1 MRCFSRAGPEP
12 PDAPGVVEDGMA
24 DDVTTALPSQAKR
37 RGSLVALA
45 ALMALVAGGGGAAL
59 WFELR
64 PGAEP
69 AEARSQPIAKR
80 PEVGALLALDP
91 FIANLADEDGKRY
104 LKTTIQLEFF
114 ARRVPDDANARIP
127 QIRDLLLTLF
137 TSKLFSEIRT
147 PEGKALLR
155 DEVMNRVNR
164 ALRRDL
170 VKAVYFTEFIVE

>member
-1 MRCFSRAGPEP
+1 
-12 PDAPGVVEDGMA
+12 MA
-24 DDVTTALPSQAKR
+24 DDVATALRSQGKR
-37 RGSLVALA
+37 HGRIISLAALLALA
-45 ALMALVAGGGGAAL
+45 AGVAGTAW
-59 WFELR
+59 WFEVR
-64 PGAEP
+64 PEPEP
-69 AEARSQPIAKR
+69 AEAMPQPIAKR

-114 ARRVPDDANARIP
+114 ARRVPDDASARIP

-137 TSKLFSEIRT
+137 TSKLFAEIRT

-164 ALRRDL
+164 ALRKDL

>member
-1 MRCFSRAGPEP
+1 AHALLQEPDPPAAPE
-12 PDAPGVVEDGMA
+12 VVEDGMA
-24 DDVTTALPSQAKR
+24 DDLTTAQRSQAKR
-37 RGSLVALA
+37 HGKILSLVALLAIA
-45 ALMALVAGGGGAAL
+45 AGVAGAAW

-64 PGAEP
+64 PEPDP
-69 AEARSQPIAKR
+69 AEAMPQPIAKR

-114 ARRVPDDANARIP
+114 ARRVPDDASARIP

-137 TSKLFSEIRT
+137 TSKLFAEIRT
-147 PEGKALLR
+147 PDGKALLR

-164 ALRRDL
+164 ALRKDL